1 MLTGGRMMASRVAF
15 VVVLATGALAEIG
28 CGGGS
33 GAVTGGAGHGGRAGA
48 PGTAGAGGVGII
60 NTVVPQSANQQQNVM
75 VIDEG
80 IDLTASDLQG
90 RVAAAYT
97 ETCVDD
103 SSDAGA
109 AGPGG
114 AVDGGPAFDA
124 LKQMYLAALSQ
135 PDDSCH
141 LTAGISA
148 KPDPLAG
155 IAQYKSRWNAMVRAN
170 QTPPEAFSSTEITK
184 LMAPI
189 NAEFSSFGY
198 HGTATSTSV
207 AHENAD
213 VRLVLVERELGSES
227 SLQTNFPCFAQAD
240 IDQLVDLLNDPQIY
254 AASVNQPAEIDG
266 ELASAQSMYDVG
278 IVNESF
284 GAASRQ
290 TLEMLQQ
297 ENCPTTVA
305 LSAYF
310 ALLDK
315 MTNDHNATLS
325 GPAVLTVVAAGNDG
339 VKIDTGSDSLSCD
352 LGDPKSLLVGA
363 YNPTSLARNMFSNY
377 GGCVNVYAPGQAI
390 VVEYAGG
397 WLTWASGT
405 SFAAPLTA
413 RYASMTAAAPFDPTT
428 ERTAVVAKSDPTSQ
442 FLPVSVFPSDFFYVP
457 GTQYPELVVP
467 GVSALAAKATPAHRP
482 PTKYELHRVWGPL
495 NRLRHLRCCDTS
507 AWR

>member
-1 MLTGGRMMASRVAF
+1 MNRSRVAF
-15 VVVLATGALAEIG
+15 IVILVGGASAGVG

-33 GAVTGGAGHGGRAGA
+33 SAVT
-48 PGTAGAGGVGII
+48 V
-60 NTVVPQSANQQQNVM
+60 NKLVPQSTSQQQNVM

-103 SSDAGA
+103 SSDAGI
-109 AGPGG
+109 AGPGVV
-114 AVDGGPAFDA
+114 VDGGPAFDA

-141 LTAGISA
+141 LTTGISA
-148 KPDPLAG
+148 KADPLAS
-155 IAQYKSRWNAMVRAN
+155 IDQFKSRWNAMVRAN
-170 QTPPEAFSSTEITK
+170 QSPPDAFTSTEIMT
-184 LMAPI
+184 LMSPI
-189 NAEFSSFGY
+189 NTEFSSFGY
-198 HGTATSTSV
+198 HGTATSTTV
-207 AHENAD
+207 AHENTS

-227 SLQTNFPCFAQAD
+227 SLETNFPCIAQSD
-240 IDQLVDLLNDPQIY
+240 INQTVDLLNDPQIY

-266 ELASAQSMYDVG
+266 ELASAQTMYDVG

-284 GAASRQ
+284 GSASRQ

-297 ENCPTTVA
+297 TNCPNPVD

-310 ALLDK
+310 ALIDK
-315 MTNDHNATLS
+315 MTNDHNATIQ
-325 GPAVLTVVAAGNDG
+325 GPAILTVQAAGNDG
-339 VKIDTGSDSLSCD
+339 VEIDSGSDSLSCD

-363 YNPTSLARNMFSNY
+363 YNPVSLAQNMFSNY
-377 GGCVNVYAPGQAI
+377 GACVNVYAPGQAI

-413 RYASMTAAAPFDPTT
+413 RYASMTAASPFDPVA
-428 ERTAVVAKSDPTSQ
+428 ERTAVVAKSDPTSH
-442 FLPVSVFPSDFFYVP
+442 FLPVSLFPSDFFYLP
-457 GTQYPELVVP
+457 GTTTPEFVVP
-467 GVSALAAKATPAHRP
+467 AGAAKAPPAYRP
-482 PTKYELHRVWGPL
+482 PTEYELHRVLGPL
-495 NRLRHLRCCDTS
+495 NRLKRLR
-507 AWR
+507 AL

>member
-1 MLTGGRMMASRVAF
+1 MMASRVAF
-15 VVVLATGALAEIG
+15 VVVLATGALAGID
-28 CGGGS
+28 CGGG
-33 GAVTGGAGHGGRAGA
+33 
-48 PGTAGAGGVGII
+48 GGVGI

-90 RVAAAYT
+90 RVAATYT

-109 AGPGG
+109 AGTGG
-114 AVDGGPAFDA
+114 AVDGGPSFDT
-124 LKQMYLAALSQ
+124 LKQMYLAALSH

-148 KPDPLAG
+148 KPDPLDG
-155 IAQYKSRWNAMVRAN
+155 VAQYKGRWNAMVRAN
-170 QTPPEAFSSTEITK
+170 QTPTEAFSSTEISK
-184 LMAPI
+184 LRAPI
-189 NAEFSSFGY
+189 NAELSSFGY

-213 VRLVLVERELGSES
+213 VRLVLVERALGSES
-227 SLQTNFPCFAQAD
+227 SLQTNFPCFAQAE
-240 IDQLVDLLNDPQIY
+240 IDQTVDLLNDPQIY
-254 AASVNQPAEIDG
+254 AASVNQPAEIDA

-297 ENCPTTVA
+297 ENCPTTVD

-315 MTNDHNATLS
+315 MTNDHNATIS

-339 VKIDTGSDSLSCD
+339 VKIDSGSDSLACD

-363 YNPTSLARNMFSNY
+363 YNPASLARNMFSNY
-377 GGCVNVYAPGQAI
+377 GACVNVYAPGQAI

-405 SFAAPLTA
+405 SFSAPLTA
-413 RYASMTAAAPFDPTT
+413 RYASMTAAAPFDPVA
-428 ERTAVVAKSDPTSQ
+428 ERTALVAKADPTSQ
-442 FLPVSVFPSDFFYVP
+442 ILPIGLFPSDFFYVP
-457 GTQYPELVVP
+457 GTADPEFVVS
-467 GVSALAAKATPAHRP
+467 GLSASAARVAPSPRP
-482 PTKYELHRVWGPL
+482 PTRYELHRVFGPL
-495 NRLRHLRCCDTS
+495 NRLKHLR
-507 AWR
+507 R

>member
-1 MLTGGRMMASRVAF
+1 MVASRVVL
-15 VVVLATGALAEIG
+15 VVILGGGAWAGIG
-28 CGGGS
+28 CGGS
-33 GAVTGGAGHGGRAGA
+33 GAVT
-48 PGTAGAGGVGII
+48 VNKI
-60 NTVVPQSANQQQNVM
+60 VPKSTTQQQNVM

-114 AVDGGPAFDA
+114 AVDGGPSFDV
-124 LKQMYLAALSQ
+124 LKQMYLAALSH

-155 IAQYKSRWNAMVRAN
+155 IAQFKSRWNAMVRAN
-170 QTPPEAFSSTEITK
+170 KTLQEAFSSSEITT
-184 LMAPI
+184 LMGPL
-189 NAEFSSFGY
+189 NAELNSFGY
-198 HGTATSTSV
+198 HGTATSTTV

-227 SLQTNFPCFAQAD
+227 SLETNFPCFAQAD
-240 IDQLVDLLNDPQIY
+240 INQVVDLLNDPQIY

-284 GAASRQ
+284 GVASRQ

-297 ENCPTTVA
+297 ENCPTTVD

-315 MTNDHNATLS
+315 MTNDHNASLS
-325 GPAVLTVVAAGNDG
+325 GPAVLTVTAAGNDG

-363 YNPTSLARNMFSNY
+363 YNPTSLARNTFSNY
-377 GGCVNVYAPGQAI
+377 GSCVDVYAPGQAI

-397 WLTWASGT
+397 WLIWAAGT

-413 RYASMTAAAPFDPTT
+413 RYASMTAATPFDPMA
-428 ERTAVVAKSDPTSQ
+428 ERSAIVAKADPTTQS
-442 FLPVSVFPSDFFYVP
+442 LPIGLFPSDFFYVP
-457 GTQYPELVVP
+457 GTEDPEFVVP
-467 GVSALAAKATPAHRP
+467 GVSAGVAKAAASRRP

-495 NRLRHLRCCDTS
+495 HRLRHLR
-507 AWR
+507 

>member
-1 MLTGGRMMASRVAF
+1 MNRARLAI
-15 VVVLATGALAEIG
+15 VVVLVGGAPMGIG

-33 GAVTGGAGHGGRAGA
+33 PAVT
-48 PGTAGAGGVGII
+48 VNKI
-60 NTVVPQSANQQQNVM
+60 VPQSTSQQQNVM

-80 IDLTASDLQG
+80 IDLSASDLQG

-114 AVDGGPAFDA
+114 VVDGGPAFDA
-124 LKQMYLAALSQ
+124 LKQMYLAALAQ

-141 LTAGISA
+141 LTTGISA
-148 KPDPLAG
+148 KADPLAS

-170 QTPPEAFSSTEITK
+170 QSPSEVFNATELTK
-184 LMAPI
+184 LMNPI
-189 NAEFSSFGY
+189 NTEFSSFGY
-198 HGTATSTSV
+198 HGTATSTTV
-207 AHENAD
+207 AHENTS

-227 SLQTNFPCFAQAD
+227 SLQTNFPCIAQAD
-240 IDQLVDLLNDPQIY
+240 IDQTVDLLNDPQIY
-254 AASVNQPAEIDG
+254 AASVNQPAQIDS
-266 ELASAQSMYDVG
+266 ELAGAQTTYDVG

-284 GAASRQ
+284 GAASRE

-297 ENCPTTVA
+297 QNCPNTVD

-310 ALLDK
+310 ALIDK
-315 MTNDHNATLS
+315 MTNDHNATIQ
-325 GPAVLTVVAAGNDG
+325 GPAVLTVQAAGNDG
-339 VKIDTGSDSLSCD
+339 VRIDSGSDSLSCD

-363 YNPTSLARNMFSNY
+363 YNPVTLAQNMFSDY
-377 GGCVNVYAPGQAI
+377 GACVNVYAPGQSI

-405 SFAAPLTA
+405 SFASPLTA
-413 RYASMTAAAPFDPTT
+413 RYASMTATSPFDPAA

-442 FLPVSVFPSDFFYVP
+442 FLPVSLFPSDFFYLP
-457 GTQYPELVVP
+457 GTTTPEFVVP
-467 GVSALAAKATPAHRP
+467 VGAAKAAPARRP
-482 PTKYELHRVWGPL
+482 PTKYELHRVFGPL
-495 NRLRHLRCCDTS
+495 NRLKRLR
-507 AWR
+507 AL